1 MSLCKDGSG
10 KLGLKVAA
18 VNNGI
23 FVSLVQKDSSAAKAG
38 LRFGD
43 QILQIQGKDVAGMSA
58 DSVHSVIKKAPDSG
72 LSLIV
77 RDR

>member
-10 KLGLKVAA
+10 KLGLRLQA

-23 FVSLVQKDSSAAKAG
+23 FVSIVQKDSSAAKAG

-43 QILQIQGKDVAGMSA
+43 QILQVQGQNVAGMTA
-58 DSVHSVIKKAPDSG
+58 EAVHDLIKKAPDTG
-72 LSLIV
+72 LNIVV